1 MNMKGKINLLLT
13 FDPKKAKCD
22 CPTIIFTTLLSNQ
35 TKLSQFKYIVWA
47 SDDFKSIL
55 LFGDPKYFQNN

>member
-1 MNMKGKINLLLT
+1 MKGKINLLLT

-35 TKLSQFKYIVWA
+35 TKLSQFKYKHSMGIR
-47 SDDFKSIL
+47 
-55 LFGDPKYFQNN
+55 